1 MAVDL
6 HTHSTVSDGTRTPEE
21 VMRLAAGAGLTA
33 AALTDHDT
41 LGGTARAGREAERL
55 GVEMIPGVE
64 LSCEWEPGTMHIL
77 VLFLSPGPGPLQD
90 RLAGLRDGRE
100 ARNRVILD
108 RLRELDMPVAE
119 EELRAEAGGESAGR
133 PHIAALMAR
142 KGYVP
147 DMTAAFDLFLSRGRP
162 AYVGRPRL
170 APREAIRL
178 ARESGA
184 VSILAHP
191 HTLGIDGARRYASAW
206 EQMAD
211 WGLTGVECHYG
222 EYEPSLR
229 RKMAARAAKF
239 GLLASGG
246 SDFHGDYRPGVR
258 VGVGRGD
265 LAVPDSV
272 LEELRAAVPG
282 GPG

>member
-6 HTHSTVSDGTRTPEE
+6 HTHSTVSDGTRSPEE

-41 LGGTARAGREAERL
+41 LGGAARAGREAERL
-55 GVEMIPGVE
+55 GLELIPGVE

-77 VLFLSPGPGPLQD
+77 VFFLSPGPGPLQD

-108 RLRELDMPVAE
+108 RLRELDMPVTE
-119 EELRAEAGGESAGR
+119 EELRAEAGGESTGR

-147 DMTAAFDLFLSRGRP
+147 DMTAAFDLFLARGRP
-162 AYVGRPRL
+162 AYAGRPRL

-178 ARESGA
+178 ARESRA

-191 HTLGIDGARRYASAW
+191 HTLGIDGARQYASAW
-206 EQMAD
+206 ERMAD